1 MKSRVGLLSLLISTI
16 ASSIA
21 IVTPAYA
28 GNGTCESSDPC
39 GNWAIVD
46 NTGVV
51 TSVIVCQQ
59 SVCGGGEYLGQKAV
73 MQTAPNAE
81 THDTSGTGGYRSS
94 ESSIVTESNGIFTM
108 HLPYP
113 VTTVDNESGVITTVS
128 VSETAHTITFRDPDG
143 KNYASPVFTPG
154 TPSENTSAEIS
165 VKDLDKEEKIKF
177 SSRKSSNEMTVE
189 MLKQQVSLIV
199 SKINLIIER
208 LGLWVKK

>member
-1 MKSRVGLLSLLISTI
+1 MKLKTAILSLSISTI
-16 ASSIA
+16 LSSMA
-21 IVTPAYA
+21 IVAPAYA
-28 GNGTCESSDPC
+28 GNGTCEAGDPC

-46 NTGVV
+46 SQGIV

-73 MQTAPNAE
+73 MQTAPNSE
-81 THDTSGTGGYRSS
+81 THDTTGTGGYRST
-94 ESSIVTESNGIFTM
+94 ESSIVTESNGVFTM
-108 HLPYP
+108 HTPHP
-113 VTTVDNESGVITTVS
+113 ITTVDNESGVITTVS
-128 VSETAHTITFRDPDG
+128 VSETAHTINFRDPDG

-177 SSRKSSNEMTVE
+177 VSRKSKNEIEVE
-189 MLKQQVSLIV
+189 MFKQQVNLII